1 MVGFFDNFDT
11 TFSAFSDSFFRIL
24 LNESEIAKET
34 HDAGAALQQSMIQP
48 RMLKLRESL
57 YQFKV
62 MSLKMGD
69 ICRTLVDT
77 SVDCMKEAKDTGWW
91 ERVKTGFKVYLKV
104 AVIVNTVAVMAIFG
118 KRKVCSRNSVQ
129 SCLEVLC
136 FKCLAT

>member
-24 LNESEIAKET
+24 LNESEIAKEA

-118 KRKVCSRNSVQ
+118 KRKVRI
-129 SCLEVLC
+129 
-136 FKCLAT
+136 